1 VSNKKNQPQPG
12 SNSDQSAGD
21 LRADLTQPESPQLQ
35 CTKCSATKVAHSRL
49 QRFDALKMRFIA
61 TRPYRCLYCY
71 HRFWVSEKIAASS
84 KRVWTLSIVALL
96 LVLLVLKALGIFS
109 VSEQATQVT
118 VVVPEPKPT
127 PGQPSARIAS
137 SIGMPQDVDQRNS
150 STNLQAAPS
159 STREFTQ
166 APDKLLTPE
175 QRARQLLQAKQQAKA
190 AAQLSQARVAQLE
203 QALLPAEQ
211 ELESLVKIELGYM
224 LERWREAW
232 SAGDLSA
239 YLLSYSAEFKPS
251 NELSFAQWKD
261 VRKSRVSP
269 QKKISVELGDFEVAM
284 LDQLNSG
291 VVEFNQRYQSG
302 DYVENSRKRLSLV
315 KEQGAWKITSEV
327 ELPQ

>member
-1 VSNKKNQPQPG
+1 VSNKKKQPLPG
-12 SNSDQSAGD
+12 SNSDQSAD
-21 LRADLTQPESPQLQ
+21 DPRADLTQSESPQLQ
-35 CTKCSATKVAHSRL
+35 CAKCGATKVAHSRL
-49 QRFDALKMRFIA
+49 QRFDSLKMRFIA
-61 TRPYRCLYCY
+61 TRPYRCLHCY

-109 VSEQATQVT
+109 VSEQATRVT

-137 SIGMPQDVDQRNS
+137 SIGMPQGVDQSNS
-150 STNLQAAPS
+150 LTNLPAAPS
-159 STREFTQ
+159 ATREFTQ
-166 APDKLLTPE
+166 APEKLLTPE
-175 QRARQLLQAKQQAKA
+175 QRARQLLQAKQQAEA

-239 YLLSYSAEFKPS
+239 YLLSYSVEFKPS

-261 VRKSRVSP
+261 ARKSRVSP
-269 QKKISVELGDFEVAM
+269 EKKISVELGDFEVAM